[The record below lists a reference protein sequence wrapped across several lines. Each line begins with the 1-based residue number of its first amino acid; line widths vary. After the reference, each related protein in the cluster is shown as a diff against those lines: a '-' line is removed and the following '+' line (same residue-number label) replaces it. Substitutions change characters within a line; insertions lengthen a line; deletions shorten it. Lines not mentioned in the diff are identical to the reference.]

1 MLEKR
6 RVKPV
11 NPPIF
16 FKLTKIPFLSIFHC
30 ESTAKLFFAPSGLE
44 PLLVVGMGPAIRA
57 LRRFHHA
64 ETGLSIGA
72 AHRWNGTWNGRSV
85 VMWVNFP
92 DSMGISVDLTMF
104 AYWCFFWQMMSSQKS
119 KQTGWDTLHTA
130 KPTLVT
136 VLTNR
141 RIKASKIGDR
151 TVKGEVSYRYYM
163 IL

>member
-1 MLEKR
+1 MLEKKE
-6 RVKPV
+6 VKPV

-30 ESTAKLFFAPSGLE
+30 ESTMSCPFWAGTPTGCRDGTSDS
-44 PLLVVGMGPAIRA
+44 R
-57 LRRFHHA
+57 A
-64 ETGLSIGA
+64 ETIPSC
-72 AHRWNGTWNGRSV
+72 WNRAVDRCCPQVKRDLKREICGDV
-85 VMWVNFP
+85 VNFP

-151 TVKGEVSYRYYM
+151 TVKGEG
-163 IL
+163 